1 MDKKYMIAT
10 LIKKDHKYGDDKYI
24 LGRISGV
31 GYILAGKKKFY
42 AMIETNKGMIY
53 QNEFTPEKYDEF
65 INVIDNLYPGLI
77 VPNYKVESK

>member
-1 MDKKYMIAT
+1 MEKKYTIAT

-42 AMIETNKGMIY
+42 ATMKTDKGMIY
-53 QNEFTPEKYDEF
+53 RNEFTPEKYDEF

-77 VPNYKVESK
+77 IPNYKIES